1 MLLRQRE
8 LSVGATSRRVTCATM
23 SCIPNQVNWV
33 VYGVSD
39 TAVASDPLWSVV
51 LCNMDTSDTIEVD
64 KGKCTGGCAPQS
76 VSISQDGILA
86 VAMGSQGVRLYAVA
100 PRLGDKPGY
109 ATALHTFRDGCASFT
124 EFVWN
129 SASERALLARYCDAK
144 GVSRIMLH
152 GCLTRTTASS
162 IELMNIPTDTI
173 TSLSAASPGNVAVLV
188 ASENVLHVLVATGGD
203 ATFKRQSLNLLQCA
217 ASRGSAGYMLPVN
230 AVVGTT
236 HVVIGYSSLSTTGNG
251 LVEVVSLTDNT
262 MTARRTLLG
271 ANPMALACHGP
282 RVLVGGD
289 SRHDECRRMF
299 LFSATEE
306 ENYALAQN
314 DDSPW
319 AQESTV
325 LRGTGYC
332 FAARESSPSGEVQS
346 VIHWGVVAL
355 STQP

>member
-1 MLLRQRE
+1 MILRQRE

-23 SCIPNQVNWV
+23 SCSPHHVNWV

-39 TAVASDPLWSVV
+39 TTVASDPLWSVV
-51 LCNMDTSDTIEVD
+51 MCNMDTSDTIQVD
-64 KGKCTGGCAPQS
+64 QGRCVGGCAPQS
-76 VSISQDGILA
+76 MSISQDGILS

-100 PRLGDKPGY
+100 PRLGDKSGY
-109 ATALHTFRDGCASFT
+109 ATALHTFRGGYASFT

-129 SASERALLARYCDAK
+129 STSERALLARYCDAK
-144 GVSRIMLH
+144 GVGRIMLH
-152 GCLTRTTASS
+152 GCLTHTTASS
-162 IELMNIPTDTI
+162 IELMSMPTDTI
-173 TSLSAASPGNVAVLV
+173 TSLSAAAPGNIAVLV
-188 ASENVLHVLVATGGD
+188 ASENVLHVLVATGGG
-203 ATFKRQSLNLLQCA
+203 ATFKRQSLNLLQFA

-230 AVVGTT
+230 AVIGTT
-236 HVVIGYSSLSTTGNG
+236 HVVVGYSSLSTTGNG
-251 LVEVVSLTDNT
+251 MVEVINLTENT

-282 RVLVGGD
+282 RILVGGD
-289 SRHDECRRMF
+289 SHHDECRRMF

-306 ENYALAQN
+306 ENHALAQN

-325 LRGTGYC
+325 LRSTGYC
-332 FAARESSPSGEVQS
+332 FAARQRSPSGEAQS

>member
-1 MLLRQRE
+1 MILRQRK
-8 LSVGATSRRVTCATM
+8 LNVGATSRCVTCITM
-23 SCIPNQVNWV
+23 SCTPHQVNWV
-33 VYGVSD
+33 LYGVSD
-39 TAVASDPLWSVV
+39 TTVASNPLWSVV
-51 LCNMDTSDTIEVD
+51 MYDMDTSDTIVVD
-64 KGKCTGGCAPQS
+64 KGRCLGGCAPQS
-76 VSISQDGILA
+76 MSISYDNILS

-100 PRLGDKPGY
+100 PRLGDKSGY
-109 ATALHTFRDGCASFT
+109 ATALHTFRHGYASFA

-129 SASERALLARYCDAK
+129 SASERALVTRSGDAK
-144 GVSRIMLH
+144 GVDRIMLH
-152 GCLTRTTASS
+152 GRLREETASS
-162 IELMNIPTDTI
+162 IELMNTPTDTI

-188 ASENVLHVLVATGGD
+188 ASENVLHVLMATRGG
-203 ATFKRQSLNLLQCA
+203 ATFKRQSLNLLQFA

-230 AVVGTT
+230 AVIGTT

-251 LVEVVSLTDNT
+251 MVEVINLTDNT

-332 FAARESSPSGEVQS
+332 FAARERSPSGEVQS